1 MQKVEGSS
9 PFIRLGTE
17 SNQASL
23 ASDSYPKRAPNDPKR
38 IRAYLV
44 ALVGPLSGRYTGV
57 YAERLLDE
65 VDRLVQVRHK
75 VLDSL

>member
-23 ASDSYPKRAPNDPKR
+23 ASDSYPERAPNGPKR

-44 ALVGPLSGRYTGV
+44 ALVGLLSGRYTGV
-57 YAERLLDE
+57 YAELLLDE
-65 VDRLVQVRHK
+65 VDRLVQVRRK
-75 VLDSL
+75 VLDPL